1 MSESRANSDQGFTL
15 IEVLLVL
22 GLTLLILTFLYE
34 TFISSSKVTERLDRE
49 REGYREVRL
58 TAEQMTRDL
67 LSAWYS
73 GSPEFP
79 TPFTGI
85 HQQGPDGGNLD
96 TLSFYSFSRLHLN
109 PDQPDSDLTRVG
121 YALERSSENGQD
133 NQWYHLVHEEYPNFL
148 SGEPSEKEVLVEK
161 VKELSFSYFD
171 GKNWLTHWE
180 GGKGA
185 PAPLPLAVRARL
197 VVINGSGEPEEWTH
211 QVNLW
216 EITPR

>member
-1 MSESRANSDQGFTL
+1 
-15 IEVLLVL
+15 
-22 GLTLLILTFLYE
+22 
-34 TFISSSKVTERLDRE
+34 
-49 REGYREVRL
+49 
-58 TAEQMTRDL
+58 
-67 LSAWYS
+67 
-73 GSPEFP
+73 
-79 TPFTGI
+79 
-85 HQQGPDGGNLD
+85 
-96 TLSFYSFSRLHLN
+96 
-109 PDQPDSDLTRVG
+109 
-121 YALERSSENGQD
+121 
-133 NQWYHLVHEEYPNFL
+133 WYHLVHEEYPNFL